1 MNVEEKAEDY
11 IELEEDMD
19 FQKVDNSENE
29 SAAETE
35 KPKTR
40 NIWSILTT
48 KTGEGTIEK
57 YQDHPLNFN
66 KSGGI
71 AQILRGLTGFMG
83 ALDLAVIDIGMGIF
97 RVMQDR
103 KNNV

>member
-1 MNVEEKAEDY
+1 MNIEEKAEDY
-11 IELEEDMD
+11 IELEEDID
-19 FQKVDNSENE
+19 FKKVEYGDIPVE
-29 SAAETE
+29 SE
-35 KPKTR
+35 KPKTK

-57 YQDHPLNFN
+57 YEEHPLNFN

-83 ALDLAVIDIGMGIF
+83 ALDLAIIDIGMGIF
-97 RVMQDR
+97 RIMQER
-103 KNNV
+103 KSNV